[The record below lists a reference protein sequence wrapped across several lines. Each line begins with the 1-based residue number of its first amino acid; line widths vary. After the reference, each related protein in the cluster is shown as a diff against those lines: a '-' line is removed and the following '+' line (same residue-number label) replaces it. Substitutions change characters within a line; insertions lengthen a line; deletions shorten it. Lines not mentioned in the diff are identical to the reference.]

1 MESRRTQTADHG
13 KAPEMDRYLWF
24 PGPRAMGGGIEDNH
38 GNGPFQAS
46 DYPGMPV
53 KDGKI
58 AQIADSVAG

>member
-1 MESRRTQTADHG
+1 
-13 KAPEMDRYLWF
+13 
-24 PGPRAMGGGIEDNH
+24 MGGGIEDNH